1 MLTHVGLHFCDR
13 INIWTDNEI
22 FDYTSEVGFV
32 NMYSTAME
40 INSFCSPVIYRC
52 CLSPSS
58 GHVDNTQQRYRAD
71 NQARPYIDP

>member
-1 MLTHVGLHFCDR
+1 VTQLIFELTVKSL
-13 INIWTDNEI
+13 ITK
-22 FDYTSEVGFV
+22 EVSFAT
-32 NMYSTAME
+32 MHSTAME

-52 CLSPSS
+52 GLSPSS